1 MAVQE
6 TEAKET
12 TQTPDSVSCSI
23 LTPTITE
30 RTTILSSVCEN
41 QIFHPPRMP
50 VSEGKVN
57 GHVVTLLRD
66 AGCNG
71 VVIKRDLVRDDQ

>member
-1 MAVQE
+1 MVMRWLFKRHKPE
-6 TEAKET
+6 TP
-12 TQTPDSVSCSI
+12 QTPDSVSCSI

-30 RTTILSSVCEN
+30 RTAILSSDCEN

-66 AGCNG
+66 TGA
-71 VVIKRDLVRDDQ
+71 V